1 MAGIQASGIGSGLD
15 INGIVTQ
22 LMALERQPIEAIERK
37 ERTID
42 SQISAYGQ
50 LKSKVSEFQT
60 AMADLGSAEK
70 FRIYSANSTDEEVL
84 GITASSS
91 AAKGIFSVEVKRI
104 AENHKLAS
112 AAQADADTT
121 QVASASPMTIQVGDD
136 SFDVD
141 VNGKT
146 LQEIRDEINNA
157 TDNKGV
163 TASVLHD
170 DEGYR
175 LLLTG
180 DETGSDHFI
189 QLTNDPYTM
198 SSINEDRDE
207 NAGFDAADLDAV
219 MVFENNFTVTRS
231 SNSVS
236 DLIDGITL
244 DIKKPGEVVIDVN
257 RDDEA
262 IKESVQAFADAYNAL
277 KDEINTQRLGALE
290 ADSTLSSIESRMLN
304 VLNSGNTITD
314 SSYQFLSEVGLAVD
328 KEGQMQLDGDL
339 FTKQMNADFS
349 SVVNLF
355 SFEGEGFANRLES
368 VAKSVLEANGLIE
381 GREDGFQDRLDRFE
395 DRKIQL
401 EARMENTERRLRK
414 QFGAMD
420 AFVAQM
426 NSTGS
431 YLTQQLASL
440 SNIGR
445 QNQ

>member
-37 ERTID
+37 ERIINT
-42 SQISAYGQ
+42 QISAYGQ
-50 LKSKVSEFQT
+50 LKSKVSEFED
-60 AMADLGSAEK
+60 AMAALGSADK
-70 FRIYSANSTDEEVL
+70 FRIYAANSTDEEVL
-84 GITASSS
+84 GVTASSS
-91 AAKGIFSVEVKRI
+91 AAKGIFSIDVKRI

-121 QVASASPMTIQVGDD
+121 QVASASPMTIQVGDN

-146 LQEIRDEINNA
+146 LQEIRDEINKA

-175 LLLTG
+175 LLLTS

-189 QLTNDPYTM
+189 QLTNDPYSMTT
-198 SSINEDRDE
+198 INEDRDE
-207 NAGFDAADLDAV
+207 NSTFEAADLDAV
-219 MVFENNFTVTRS
+219 LVFENNFTVTRS
-231 SNSVS
+231 SNSIS
-236 DLIDGITL
+236 DIVDGITL
-244 DIKKPGEVVIDVN
+244 DIKKPGEVVIDIN

-262 IKESVQAFADAYNAL
+262 IKESVQTFADAYNAL
-277 KDEINTQRLGALE
+277 KDEINTQRSGALE

-304 VLNSGNTITD
+304 VLNSGNSITD

-355 SFEGEGFANRLES
+355 SIEGEGFANRLES
-368 VAKSVLEANGLIE
+368 VAKSILESKGLIE
-381 GREDGFQDRLDRFE
+381 GREDGFKVRLDRFE

-431 YLTQQLASL
+431 FLTQQLASL

-445 QNQ
+445 QN